1 MAPAPGYRLS
11 EQPRK
16 VYDKNMDP
24 TQVHPSHLLPL
35 FQATGEAVLLIDRKG
50 QIRMGNPAAARLF
63 GTTPEGFDGRAVSEF
78 IPGGIPGEKLEGDQP
93 FTLPYPGQ
101 PPGSALM
108 QLQVE
113 AHATGT
119 RGLWLLLLK
128 AIGAVPGQGQKALL
142 KEERI
147 KTDALL
153 EAIPDTILMM
163 DFHGNLLDFYPPLGS
178 GFLSGETLVKG
189 RTLAQFLPSRVM
201 DRFYAAM
208 EQVMQI
214 KQPQQLDFS
223 LTAGATRFYE
233 ARLVPM
239 NDLRVLA
246 IVRDVS
252 LQVRSQKALLRE
264 KRRLQSYLDSA
275 ASMFAVI
282 RPNFEIVLV
291 NQKVCEVLGY
301 SRDALLGK
309 NWLSFL
315 GSPSEGKRLRILFR
329 STMEGRSELTEY
341 FESHMGTGKGKKR
354 LIRWRNALLKDPDG
368 TITGLI
374 CSGADITEQRIMER
388 ELLDSEAR
396 NRAILKAIPDVI
408 LIHGPRGKIL
418 DVKAL
423 ETEDP
428 FWSPETLEGKLVSEC
443 FPETIAK
450 PMQTCIRQC
459 MEEGKT
465 TNLEFSLDSELGRRC
480 FEIRYAPAG
489 TGQVLGVARDIT
501 RARSTQRVL
510 DLRNRALEAAGN
522 GILISDGSQPD
533 NPVIYC
539 NEAFTKITGYPREE
553 VIGKNC
559 RFLQGD
565 DTEQAA
571 IETIRKAL
579 KEGGPSRVVLR
590 NYRKDGSLF
599 WNELT
604 ITPILDETGKATHF
618 IGVQNDVSELIFEGE
633 RKDLVRNIL
642 ESITQDLPLEQ
653 CANAILKLLGS
664 RLPRLG
670 VQLCLT
676 VPETDMLQ
684 PIGSQGLAHSLER
697 HLQQVSLRED
707 SGRPC
712 REATLTKKAVW
723 LSDLRDIPKPGPFL
737 IALEEAGYRSS
748 WSYPVLSSE
757 KMVLGTCT
765 FFSKTPGKP
774 GKEHEELIL
783 DALQLAGLAIERH
796 LTRQRL
802 EASQQKLEKYAKNL
816 ERDVAERTREVE
828 STVQQ
833 LLKTNLSLEQQIR
846 TTQEAEDRA
855 LASESLFA
863 AIARNFP
870 KGVIMVFDQALRYL
884 HLQGEEL
891 DRLALDRWDF
901 EGMSLSDT
909 PGLSP
914 AQVSDLASK
923 IGNTLEGR
931 HHSFEFQV
939 GENIYDVN
947 SSPLPMREGKG
958 SALLVFSNI
967 TEHKKA
973 EKELLRALQIEQEL
987 NELKS
992 RFISMASHEFRTPLS
1007 AIHSSAILIGK
1018 QNEPG
1023 KEEKRLRYLNQ
1034 IKNNVRNLVVIL
1046 NDFLS
1051 LSKLEEGKM
1060 SCDPVRFD
1068 LLELIR
1074 SVLEELESSLKV
1086 GQHFVEEVAVGSL
1099 MVTLDPKLMRHILLN
1114 LLSNA
1119 IKYSREDKVIFIH
1132 IHCEGDSLTI
1142 SVKDEGMGIPE
1153 AEQDQLFQRFF
1164 RAGNAINIP
1173 GTGLG
1178 LHIVKQY
1185 TELMGGTISFQSR
1198 LHEGST
1204 FHLHLPVHLNQKADE
1219 ENSDH

>member
-1 MAPAPGYRLS
+1 
-11 EQPRK
+11 
-16 VYDKNMDP
+16 MDP
-24 TQVHPSHLLPL
+24 TQVHPDFLLPL
-35 FQATGEAVLLIDRKG
+35 FRATGDAVLIIDRNG

-63 GTTPEGFDGRAVSEF
+63 RTTADGFEGRRVSEF
-78 IPGGIPGEKLEGDQP
+78 IPGGIPGETLDGDKP
-93 FTLPYPGQ
+93 FTLPHPGQ
-101 PPGSALM
+101 FEGSPL
-108 QLQVE
+108 QGSQVE
-113 AHATGT
+113 AHPTGSP
-119 RGLWLLLLK
+119 GLWLLILK
-128 AIGAVPGQGQKALL
+128 AKGAVHGEGPKALL
-142 KEERI
+142 KEEKI
-147 KTDALL
+147 KTEALL

-163 DFHGNLLDFYPPLGS
+163 DFHGNLLDFYPPLGP
-178 GFLSGETLVKG
+178 GFLSGETLAEG
-189 RTLAQFLPSRVM
+189 LTLAQFLPARVLE
-201 DRFYAAM
+201 RFYAAIA
-208 EQVMQI
+208 QLMQK

-223 LTAGATRFYE
+223 LTTAATRFYE

-239 NDLRVLA
+239 NDRRVLA

-252 LQVRSQKALLRE
+252 LQERSQRALLRE
-264 KRRLQSYLDSA
+264 KRRLQRYLDSA

-282 RPNFEIVLV
+282 RPNFEIALV
-291 NQKVCEVLGY
+291 NEKVCEVLGY
-301 SRDALLGK
+301 SRDFLLGR

-315 GSPSEGKRLRILFR
+315 GSREEGKRLRILFR

-341 FESHMGTGKGKKR
+341 FESYMGTGKGKKR

-374 CSGADITEQRIMER
+374 CSGVDITEQRIMER
-388 ELLDSEAR
+388 ELLASEAR

-408 LIHGPRGKIL
+408 LVHDPEGRIS
-418 DVKAL
+418 DVKAP
-423 ETEDP
+423 ETEDR
-428 FWSPETLEGKLVSEC
+428 FWSRATLEGKLVSEC
-443 FPETIAK
+443 FPAPLATS
-450 PMQTCIRQC
+450 MQTLIREC
-459 MEEGKT
+459 REEGIT
-465 TNLEFSLDSELGRRC
+465 PHLEFSLDTEQGRRC
-480 FEIRYAPAG
+480 FEMRYAPAG
-489 TGQVLGVARDIT
+489 EGQVLGVARDIT

-522 GILISDGSQPD
+522 GILISDASQPD

-539 NEAFTKITGYPREE
+539 NEAFTKITGYTREE

-559 RFLQGD
+559 RFLQGT
-565 DTEQAA
+565 DTDQPG

-579 KEGGPSRVVLR
+579 KKGGPSRVVLR

-604 ITPILDETGKATHF
+604 ITPILDESGKATHY
-618 IGVQNDVSELIFEGE
+618 IGVQNDISELLFEGK
-633 RKDLVRNIL
+633 RKDLIRNIL
-642 ESITQDLPLEQ
+642 EAITQDQPLEQ
-653 CANAILKLLGS
+653 CADAILQLLGS
-664 RLPRLG
+664 RLPHLG

-676 VPETDMLQ
+676 VPESDLLQ
-684 PIGSQGLAHSLER
+684 PIISQGLAPSLD
-697 HLQQVSLRED
+697 HLLKQISLRED

-712 REATLTKKAVW
+712 REATLTKKAV
-723 LSDLRDIPKPGPFL
+723 LLQDLRAKPKPGPFL
-737 IALEEAGYRSS
+737 KALKKEGYRSS
-748 WSYPVLSSE
+748 WAYPVLSSE
-757 KMVLGTCT
+757 TKVLGTCT
-765 FFSKTPGKP
+765 LFGKAPGKP
-774 GKEHEELIL
+774 TKGDEEVIL

-802 EASQQKLEKYAKNL
+802 EESKQKLETYAKNL
-816 ERDVAERTREVE
+816 EKDVAERTREVE
-828 STVQQ
+828 ETLRE
-833 LLKTNLSLEQQIR
+833 LLKTNLSLEQQMQ
-846 TTQEAEDRA
+846 TTREAEDRA

-870 KGVIMVFDQALRYL
+870 KGVIMVFDQALQYL

-891 DRLALDRWDF
+891 GHMALDRWNF
-901 EGMSLSDT
+901 EGRSLADT
-909 PGLSP
+909 PGLTPS
-914 AQVSDLASK
+914 QVSELALK
-923 IGNTLEGR
+923 IGLTLKGR
-931 HHSFEFQV
+931 HLSFELPM

-947 SSPLPMREGKG
+947 SSPLPLREGKG

-1023 KEEKRLRYLNQ
+1023 NEEKRLRYLNQ

-1074 SVLEELESSLKV
+1074 SVLEELESNLKV
-1086 GQHFVEEVAVGSL
+1086 GQHFVEEVGMASL
-1099 MVTLDPKLMRHILLN
+1099 MVTLDPKLMRHILVN

-1119 IKYSREDKVIFIH
+1119 IKYSPENKVIFIH
-1132 IHCEGDSLTI
+1132 IHCEGDALTL
-1142 SVKDEGMGIPE
+1142 SVKDQGMGIPE

-1185 TELMGGTISFQSR
+1185 TELMGGSISFQSR

-1204 FHLHLPVHLNQKADE
+1204 FHLHLPVQLINSARDE
-1219 ENSDH
+1219 ENTDH